1 MAVDVTPG
9 RKPITSL
16 EEVYETAQA
25 YAAKVGETASE
36 RDLLRR
42 FPTDEMNE
50 LRRSGLQALLIPTEA
65 GGSGLTYGQSCR
77 VIRTIAEGDSNIA
90 QMTFIHT
97 HAAELYN
104 RMTAEDLQVEHNRR
118 IVSGELWW
126 TNAYSE
132 RTGKMIGDLKVTIER
147 DGDEWVVNG
156 TKFYC
161 TGSLAGDEMYINAI
175 NPATNEV
182 MLAFVPVD
190 LPGVTIHD
198 DWDAMGQRTTASG
211 STVFKDVRLPAERVV
226 AAEVVAQLADPS
238 NVFSGA
244 YPQALFSSILVGIA
258 RNAMRDAKDYVSTKT
273 RPWFQS
279 GLDRAVDDPFI
290 QREIGELSAK
300 LAAVEALQ
308 DQGFDELDAAAA
320 NPSADARAAA
330 AMTVY
335 KAKILAN
342 EVALEVGEKLFQV
355 CGASASLNKYN
366 YHRHWRNARTLSL
379 HDPAPY
385 KGKLLGDYILNG
397 TRPEVTIYT

>member
-1 MAVDVTPG
+1 
-9 RKPITSL
+9 
-16 EEVYETAQA
+16 
-25 YAAKVGETASE
+25 
-36 RDLLRR
+36 
-42 FPTDEMNE
+42 
-50 LRRSGLQALLIPTEA
+50 
-65 GGSGLTYGQSCR
+65 
-77 VIRTIAEGDSNIA
+77 
-90 QMTFIHT
+90 
-97 HAAELYN
+97 
-104 RMTAEDLQVEHNRR
+104 
-118 IVSGELWW
+118 VSGELWW

-132 RTGKMIGDLKVTIER
+132 RTGKMIGDLKVTIEQ

-175 NPATNEV
+175 DPATNEV

-226 AAEVVAQLADPS
+226 AAQVVNRLADPS

-244 YPQALFSSILVGIA
+244 YPQGLFSAILVGIA
-258 RNAMRDAKDYVSTKT
+258 RNALRDATGYVSTKT

-279 GLDRAVDDPFI
+279 GLERAVDDPFI
-290 QREIGELSAK
+290 QREIGELSAR

-320 NPSADARAAA
+320 NPSPDARAAA

-335 KAKILAN
+335 KGKVLAN
-342 EVALEVGEKLFQV
+342 EVALEIGEKLFQI

-385 KGKLLGDYILNG
+385 KGKLIGDYLLNG
-397 TRPEVTIYT
+397 TKPQVTIYT